1 MLIFCFINMLDDS
14 FNFKSFIV
22 NIILNSLKK
31 IFQFF
36 ILINIE
42 VTDMMFIDDSLI
54 SELCECF
61 DIQSISLF
69 KSKLIHSYD
78 EILDWKFITY
88 ALYISVTIQEHKNE
102 MMFLIITHLNQHKI
116 IIDNLWLKRNQILID
131 SANDQLI
138 SSSNIQILKLIVSKA
153 SSQSA
158 FHRLESSEICKMKW
172 KNLKSILMIILKWT
186 TNLKSMNWFIESAF
200 IWKQSTQVNLNQHEF
215 IQSSKKRK
223 LINIIMIKVAVY
235 QTLIKKND
243 VKIFTLIISE
253 INKMLSSIKDS
264 AKLNE
269 MIFVMSL
276 KKLKKKL
283 LIVYHDFL
291 NVFDKEKITQLL
303 LHWSYDHKIKL
314 EDEN

>member
-1 MLIFCFINMLDDS
+1 
-14 FNFKSFIV
+14 
-22 NIILNSLKK
+22 
-31 IFQFF
+31 
-36 ILINIE
+36 
-42 VTDMMFIDDSLI
+42 
-54 SELCECF
+54 
-61 DIQSISLF
+61 
-69 KSKLIHSYD
+69 
-78 EILDWKFITY
+78 
-88 ALYISVTIQEHKNE
+88 
-102 MMFLIITHLNQHKI
+102 
-116 IIDNLWLKRNQILID
+116 
-131 SANDQLI
+131 
-138 SSSNIQILKLIVSKA
+138 
-153 SSQSA
+153 
-158 FHRLESSEICKMKW
+158 
-172 KNLKSILMIILKWT
+172 
-186 TNLKSMNWFIESAF
+186 
-200 IWKQSTQVNLNQHEF
+200 
-215 IQSSKKRK
+215 
-223 LINIIMIKVAVY
+223 MIKVAVY